1 MKQLIFACL
10 SISLSTTI
18 LAQSKPEPREAPASH
33 TKIAIKAGVN
43 TSTAR
48 VYQNDEQLESK
59 FVSGYGIAILFKSPF
74 EGILHFSPTLGYNR
88 RGYTYTPKSGTI
100 TEYTNTIHY
109 FDMVPALSFDFPL
122 GVNSFVISA
131 GPHISFA
138 IAGTEKTISGTT
150 SSTSKMNFDLSK
162 DYGYIDMGLNG
173 SIGFHMKKF
182 LLEAGFQLGLT
193 NINNNVETDFRNIQ
207 NRMIS
212 LQLGYYFK

>member
-1 MKQLIFACL
+1 MKQLFFACL
-10 SISLSTTI
+10 TITLSTI
-18 LAQSKPEPREAPASH
+18 INAQSKTETKAPPEAH
-33 TKIAIKAGVN
+33 TKIAIKAGAN
-43 TSTAR
+43 MSTAR
-48 VYQNDEQLESK
+48 VYQYDEQQESDYI
-59 FVSGYGIAILFKSPF
+59 SGYGIAILFKAPF
-74 EGILHFSPTLGYNR
+74 EGLLHFSPTLGYNR

-109 FDMVPALSFDFPL
+109 FDMAPMLSFDFPL
-122 GVNSFVISA
+122 GENSFVIAA

-138 IAGTEKTISGTT
+138 MAGTEKTISGTT

-162 DYGYIDMGLNG
+162 DYGFIDLGLTG

-182 LLEAGFQLGLT
+182 LVEAGYQLGLT

-212 LQLGYYFK
+212 FQLGYYFK